1 MEVEREADGVLICN
15 SRITKK
21 DIIMEECINFAY
33 WLNIQRLRET
43 QYMDKEE
50 LREMYIY
57 YLECLEN
64 GTYQE
69 LF

>member
-1 MEVEREADGVLICN
+1 
-15 SRITKK
+15 
-21 DIIMEECINFAY
+21 MEECINFAY
-33 WLNIQRLRET
+33 WLNVQRLRET

-64 GTYQE
+64 STYQE
-69 LF
+69 SF